1 MGWDRAKL
9 GCQHVGQ
16 TPLLS
21 DPSMAGRSR
30 TVEELEGSAA
40 VLSLV
45 WELTGL
51 GWTDRGS

>member
-16 TPLLS
+16 TLLLS
-21 DPSMAGRSR
+21 GPSMAGQSR

-40 VLSLV
+40 ALSLV

-51 GWTDRGS
+51 DWTERGS